1 MKLVTFDGL
10 DATGSVGTDP
20 VRTGIGVLLD
30 REVAPI
36 GAFADMLALV
46 AAGEDGL
53 SAARQAARTAARL
66 PLESLRLRAPIPEPP
81 QMRDAL
87 TFERHLRQARANR
100 YLFDRTAPR
109 VSPDEIAVPQVWYD
123 QPIYYKCNRFSVSGP
138 GDEIEWPRGETRLD
152 YELELAVVIGRAG
165 QDIVR
170 ERAIDHVFGYMIFDD
185 FSARD
190 LQMAEMAG
198 GLGPAKGKDFRTAN
212 ALGPCLVTRD
222 ELGDG
227 SGLAMTARINGETW
241 TDGNSADMHHGFARL
256 IEHVSMNE
264 ALRPGE
270 VIGSGT
276 VGNGCGLEHGRFLA
290 PGDRVELEIE
300 GIGTLGNVIGPHPGR

>member
-1 MKLVTFDGL
+1 MKLVTYRGPEGR
-10 DATGSVGTDP
+10 AV
-20 VRTGIGVLLD
+20 GVLLD
-30 REVAPI
+30 GEVAPV
-36 GAFADMLALV
+36 ASFPDMLALIG
-46 AAGEDGL
+46 AGEDGL
-53 SAARQAARTAARL
+53 AAARDAAAGAARHALDAVRL
-66 PLESLRLRAPIPEPP
+66 LAPIPEPP

-100 YLFDRTAPR
+100 HLFDPSAERVAPEAIDVPR
-109 VSPDEIAVPQVWYD
+109 VWYE

-138 GDEIEWPRGETRLD
+138 GDVIEWPRGETRLD

-165 QDIVR
+165 EDIAR
-170 ERAIDHVFGYMIFDD
+170 GRGLDHVFGYMIFDD

-227 SGLAMTARINGETW
+227 AGLRMRARVNGETW
-241 TDGNSADMHHGFARL
+241 SDGDSSEMHHGFAR
-256 IEHVSMNE
+256 IVEHVSTNE

-276 VGNGCGLEHGRFLA
+276 VGGGCGLELGRFLS
-290 PGDRVELEIE
+290 PGDRVALEIE
-300 GIGTLGNVIGPHPGR
+300 GIGVLENEIGPRPEASGEDGR